1 MIKQNEKKKM
11 IIVIKNP
18 SYFKKHFFPNDKSKI
33 FVKKDLSNG
42 FGVIR
47 L

>member
-1 MIKQNEKKKM
+1 MIKQNEKKK